1 MNNLCADEFKLVT
14 GSAENKIIEEA
25 GNNHIIVIG
34 QADRNEFKK
43 FIFGSKPIH
52 IAQRADC
59 PILIVK

>member
-1 MNNLCADEFKLVT
+1 MT
-14 GSAENKIIEEA
+14 GSAENKIIEAA

-34 QADRNEFKK
+34 QADRNEFRK
-43 FIFGSKPIH
+43 FIFGSKPIY